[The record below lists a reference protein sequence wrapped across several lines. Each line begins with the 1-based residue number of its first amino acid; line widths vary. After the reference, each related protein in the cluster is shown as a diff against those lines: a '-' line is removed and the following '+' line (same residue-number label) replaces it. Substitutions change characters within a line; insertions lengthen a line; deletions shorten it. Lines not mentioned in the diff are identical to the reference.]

1 VHCKSLRRKDS
12 IDANLFPSFECFP
25 EHDKEY
31 KWRLGFTIIAAVLTH
46 SPSMLVGVVMM
57 RFRNKNQSEEEAE
70 QDGGSS
76 HEELDNR
83 SEAQLNNSS
92 EAQRDN
98 SSDIQYAKRTV
109 VYKTG
114 GQIATVLLSLTLT
127 GCFYRNIQFPVV
139 RNPQLVLI
147 ETELTQPGSMHMRS

>member
-1 VHCKSLRRKDS
+1 MHCKSLRRKDS
-12 IDANLFPSFECFP
+12 IDADLFPSLECFP

-46 SPSMLVGVVMM
+46 SSSIIVGLIMM
-57 RFRNKNQSEEEAE
+57 QFRNKNQSEEEGDPIE

-92 EAQRDN
+92 DAQLDN
-98 SSDIQYAKRTV
+98 GSDAQYVKWTV
-109 VYKTG
+109 WYKTG
-114 GQIATVLLSLTLT
+114 AGIATVFLSITLT
-127 GCFYRNIQFPVV
+127 GCFYRNTQFPVV
-139 RNPQLVLI
+139 RNP
-147 ETELTQPGSMHMRS
+147 